1 MPPVAFPGPI
11 SFPVP
16 SHSGLPV
23 LCQSPW
29 SKGCLKCSSNTAGV
43 LLSPYRWLPGPWGS
57 LGLGLSATLSWPP
70 DPGEP
75 GSGPCD
81 APALSF
87 PPLHFTSLVWSGSY
101 VPLPGVRQMPGG
113 TGPSVGLLGLRF
125 TSLKPLLCP
134 ADAPRVLSSLGPPS
148 WTCGP
153 SFMLLQRR
161 LTSSAC
167 SLLLACSQT
176 DPRPTIGGKP
186 ASMNLNRTGT

>member
-1 MPPVAFPGPI
+1 MWPAFPGPV

-29 SKGCLKCSSNTAGV
+29 SKGCLKCSSNTAGQ
-43 LLSPYRWLPGPWGS
+43 LSPYRWLPAPRGSFGP
-57 LGLGLSATLSWPP
+57 GLPATLSWTA
-70 DPGEP
+70 DAGEP
-75 GSGPCD
+75 GSGPCG
-81 APALSF
+81 APALSS
-87 PPLHFTSLVWSGSY
+87 PTLHFTSLVWSGSS
-101 VPLPGVRQMPGG
+101 VPLPGAGQMPGG
-113 TGPSVGLLGLRF
+113 TGPSMGLLGLRF

-148 WTCGP
+148 WTHGP
-153 SFMLLQRR
+153 SFTLLQRR

-176 DPRPTIGGKP
+176 NPRPTIGWKP
-186 ASMNLNRTGT
+186 ASMNLNRSGT